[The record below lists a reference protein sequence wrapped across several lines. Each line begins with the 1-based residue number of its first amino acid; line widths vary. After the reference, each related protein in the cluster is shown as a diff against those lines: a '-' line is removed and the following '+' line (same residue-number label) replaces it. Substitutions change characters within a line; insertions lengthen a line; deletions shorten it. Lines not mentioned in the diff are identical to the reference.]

1 LFLTGIEDA
10 LLSFL
15 FPGSRD
21 CSPPAVSFRRRRLA
35 RRPGY
40 MRSAAGPGIGFLSS
54 AVGTPC
60 QAPGSLS
67 SEESRAGQCSLD
79 LSSWQGPGVGSP
91 VPKDLPA
98 TTVVLVD
105 PLSSAQTS
113 VRRTPVGF
121 GVQLRPG
128 TGLPDRQTRPCGP
141 GDAGCLQ
148 KLLSMDTSEA
158 RAMGLWPTGSLAP
171 VKVSGNRCSLRS
183 GPQGPPGPPGSQ
195 DTFTSSFS
203 FIQLSL
209 DPGSAGERGEA
220 EGCPPSREAE
230 CSHRSSQEM
239 GDKAASSDRPHG
251 DLQCLSQT
259 FSLTATQGSADSAQ
273 MAMRSSNPQ
282 CDTLSFLDVDGSS
295 SSLDSSST
303 GCGGDKG
310 SSSQDAHDW
319 DTLLREWEP
328 VLHTCLLSHH
338 RQLEV
343 GIFSS
348 IKASKLQE
356 KAIEDGDYGS
366 AETLKQRLEDLEQE
380 SDSLALAL
388 PSQQPAVHS
397 FLGHLATQ
405 ARAAL
410 HQATQLTGSDDT
422 PTPLGGEVRLLEP
435 TAQDSLQASVTRWE
449 RLLQEKQLLQKEIE
463 ALQAKMS
470 VLEAKDQ
477 QLRREMEEFELQ
489 LQWQSCNLMPLM
501 ARLSPGQLQEAS
513 QATRDT
519 LASARQVPFFVEP
532 PETIKSL
539 QERTKSLHLSVKE
552 ITVKVCTMERL
563 CSILRR
569 RLSDLETRLP
579 TLLEAQMLAVAGSH
593 FCTAKDLEEEIR
605 SLTSEREGLEAVLG
619 RLSALSSRTPWKLA
633 GIKEDYS
640 RLKREL
646 RLREAA
652 HRDVKENTAKYM
664 EELEARLSSSQCPLL
679 GKVWEAD
686 LEACGLLMQSL
697 QLQEARVSLCAEDE
711 AQTDGAGT
719 AAWMAPAVLP
729 RPHCEDDG
737 KTPCQ
742 AFHECRA
749 CLAPSLCCAGSE
761 QKEESCVLFADL
773 GEKCKAIGAKLQH
786 LEGQLHAAIHSQDE
800 DLIHILC
807 LGELKMV
814 KETLQSMT
822 LQLQPA
828 KEAEEGEAVAFHPT
842 AGAQEAPA

>member
-1 LFLTGIEDA
+1 MLAFLSVLQADFLGTWRVDRVPFTSVSA
-10 LLSFL
+10 LSSCLPL
-15 FPGSRD
+15 PLGPPACWAGWGGGSCTSRPSRSGGGDEVRHLRD

-343 GIFSS
+343 DNILK

-410 HQATQLTGSDDT
+410 HQATQTGSDDT

-652 HRDVKENTAKYM
+652 HQASVKENTAKYM

-761 QKEESCVLFADL
+761 QKEGCW
-773 GEKCKAIGAKLQH
+773 GTAIPMGAVNIRSAFH
-786 LEGQLHAAIHSQDE
+786 GTAHAF
-800 DLIHILC
+800 
-807 LGELKMV
+807 
-814 KETLQSMT
+814 QSMNNS
-822 LQLQPA
+822 
-828 KEAEEGEAVAFHPT
+828 
-842 AGAQEAPA
+842 

>member
-1 LFLTGIEDA
+1 MLAFLSVLQADFLGTWRVDRVPFTSVSA
-10 LLSFL
+10 LSSCLPL
-15 FPGSRD
+15 PLGPPACWAGWGGGSCTSRPSRSGGGDEVRHLRD

-343 GIFSS
+343 DNILK

-410 HQATQLTGSDDT
+410 HQATQL
-422 PTPLGGEVRLLEP
+422 
-435 TAQDSLQASVTRWE
+435 
-449 RLLQEKQLLQKEIE
+449 
-463 ALQAKMS
+463 
-470 VLEAKDQ
+470 
-477 QLRREMEEFELQ
+477 
-489 LQWQSCNLMPLM
+489 
-501 ARLSPGQLQEAS
+501 
-513 QATRDT
+513 
-519 LASARQVPFFVEP
+519 
-532 PETIKSL
+532 L

-652 HRDVKENTAKYM
+652 HQASVKENTAKYM